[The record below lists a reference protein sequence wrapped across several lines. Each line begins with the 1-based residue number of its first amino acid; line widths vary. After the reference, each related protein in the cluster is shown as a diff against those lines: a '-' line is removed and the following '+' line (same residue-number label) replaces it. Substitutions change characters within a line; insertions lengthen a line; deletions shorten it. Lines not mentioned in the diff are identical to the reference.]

1 MIEAVDLRFTYPD
14 GTEAL
19 RGVTFRIVPPAFV
32 LLCGANGQGKSTLL
46 HLLAGLYH
54 PTGGSLTVF
63 GTDVGHRP
71 EAVRTSVGL
80 VFQDPDNQILGET
93 VADDVAFGPENMGL
107 PREERDRR
115 VARVLA
121 HFGLEGLGQRPC
133 YALSGGQKRRVALAG
148 VLAMDPQAVLLDEPF
163 THLDW
168 AGACALLQAMRR
180 LRREG
185 RTVVVSTHDAEK
197 VIAHV
202 DQVLVL
208 HGGTIV
214 RSGPPSEV
222 APELGRYGVRPPCS
236 VLLGKGLMPWP
247 CD

>member
-19 RGVTFRIVPPAFV
+19 RGVSFRIIPPAFV

-46 HLLAGLYH
+46 HLLAGLYQ
-54 PTGGSLTVF
+54 PTCGTLTVF
-63 GTDVGHRP
+63 DQDIGRRSD
-71 EAVRTSVGL
+71 AVRASVGL
-80 VFQDPDNQILGET
+80 VFQDPDSQILGET
-93 VADDVAFGPENMGL
+93 VVDDVAFGPENMGL
-107 PREERDRR
+107 PREERERR
-115 VARVLA
+115 VAQALA
-121 HFGLEGLGQRPC
+121 SFSLEEVAEKPC
-133 YALSGGQKRRVALAG
+133 HALSGGQKRRVALAG
-148 VLAMDPQAVLLDEPF
+148 VLVMEPQVVLFDEPF

-168 AGACALLQAMRR
+168 DGSCALLRIMKR

-185 RTVVVSTHDAEK
+185 RTVVVSTHDVEK

-202 DQVLVL
+202 EQVLVL
-208 HGGTIV
+208 QEGTIV
-214 RSGPPSEV
+214 RSGPPQEV
-222 APELGRYGVRPPCS
+222 AHELGRYGVRPPCS